1 MFDHALEAEGSVLVE
16 LGYQGDAFFPVQL
29 CGKLAEL
36 LQYLADDG
44 FHGLFRG
51 GGKGLLGTVIAAV
64 FGGGRAYLVFQGG
77 DGGHLAGDVLV
88 DAHGEDR
95 HALVVLDVDQ

>member
-1 MFDHALEAEGSVLVE
+1 MFDHALEAEGAVLVE

-29 CGKLAEL
+29 CGELAEL

-51 GGKGLLGTVIAAV
+51 GGKGLLVPSLRLSSAGAVRIWSSRAAIAAIWREM
-64 FGGGRAYLVFQGG
+64 FWLMHMAKTGTPLSS
-77 DGGHLAGDVLV
+77 LM
-88 DAHGEDR
+88 
-95 HALVVLDVDQ
+95 

>member
-1 MFDHALEAEGSVLVE
+1 MFDHALEAEGFVLVE

-44 FHGLFRG
+44 FHGFFQG

-77 DGGHLAGDVLV
+77 DSGHLAGDVLV

>member
-44 FHGLFRG
+44 FHGFFRG

-77 DGGHLAGDVLV
+77 DSAIWREMFWLMHMAKTGTPLSSLM
-88 DAHGEDR
+88 
-95 HALVVLDVDQ
+95 